1 LILSAR
7 EGEEARRRALETLL
21 ATYWTPLYIYLRR
34 RGQDPANAEDAVQGF
49 FLHLLEGDEFLLR
62 LDPARGR
69 FRGYL
74 KAGLDHYLANQYASA
89 AALKRGG
96 GVRVIPLDTAVAE
109 RELLTAPEDATAAY
123 DREWALRV
131 MERALSR
138 LREEYA
144 EGRRQG
150 NAEAMLRFFSFAEA
164 PTYAEAAAQCGQTV
178 PQFKA
183 SLHRAR
189 VRFRALL
196 REEIAETVGEDADLD
211 QEMAELMRAL
221 GQ

>member
-1 LILSAR
+1 M
-7 EGEEARRRALETLL
+7 ETLL

-34 RGQDPANAEDAVQGF
+34 RGQDAANAEDAVQGF

-74 KAGLDHYLANQYASA
+74 KAGLDHFLANQYASA
-89 AALKRGG
+89 QALKRGG
-96 GVRVIPLDTAVAE
+96 GVRVVPLDTAVAE
-109 RELLTAPEDATAAY
+109 RELLAAPDDPTAAY

-131 MERALSR
+131 MERALGR
-138 LREEYA
+138 LRAEYA

-150 NAEAMLRFFSFAEA
+150 HAETMLRFFSLTEA
-164 PTYAEAAAQCGQTV
+164 PSYAEAAAECGQTV
-178 PQFKA
+178 PQLKA

-189 VRFRALL
+189 VRFRTLL
-196 REEIAETVGEDADLD
+196 REEIAETVGEEADLD
-211 QEMAELMRAL
+211 QEMAELLRAL
-221 GQ
+221 GE

>member
-1 LILSAR
+1 M
-7 EGEEARRRALETLL
+7 
-21 ATYWTPLYIYLRR
+21 
-34 RGQDPANAEDAVQGF
+34 QGF
-49 FLHLLEGDEFLLR
+49 FLHLLEGDDFLLR
-62 LDPARGR
+62 LDPTRGR

-74 KAGLDHYLANQYASA
+74 KSGLDHFLANQYASA
-89 AALKRGG
+89 TALKRGG

-109 RELLTAPEDATAAY
+109 RSLPLAPDDPDKAF

-131 MERALSR
+131 MEQGLLR
-138 LREEYA
+138 LRAEYA

-150 NAEAMLRFFSFAEA
+150 NPEAMLRFFSLGQA
-164 PTYAEAAAQCGQTV
+164 PTYAEAAAECGQTV

-196 REEIAETVGEDADLD
+196 REEIAETVGPDADLD
-211 QEMAELMRAL
+211 QEMVDLMRAL
-221 GQ
+221 GE